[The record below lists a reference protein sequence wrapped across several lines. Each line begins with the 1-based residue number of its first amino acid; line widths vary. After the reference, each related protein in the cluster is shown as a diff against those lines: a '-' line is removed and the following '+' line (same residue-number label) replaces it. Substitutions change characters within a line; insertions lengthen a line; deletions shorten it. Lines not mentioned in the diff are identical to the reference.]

1 VPFRRL
7 ERALLR
13 FRRMR
18 NLQMFASVHAFVT
31 NHFNQ
36 KRSLSSRP
44 LFKANRAAYH
54 CSDRTLFTLFFG
66 GGAKSDDFHLDCWSK
81 RTHFLTG

>member
-31 NHFNQ
+31 NHF
-36 KRSLSSRP
+36 KSERSLSSRP
-44 LFKANRAAYH
+44 LLKANRAAYH
-54 CSDRTLFTLFFG
+54 CSDRMLFTLFFLG
-66 GGAKSDDFHLDCWSK
+66 AAKSDDFHLRLLVEPDP
-81 RTHFLTG
+81 FLTG

>member
-18 NLQMFASVHAFVT
+18 NLQMFATVHAFVT

-44 LFKANRAAYH
+44 LFKPNRAAYPF
-54 CSDRTLFTLFFG
+54 SDRMLFTLFLG
-66 GGAKSDDFHLDCWSK
+66 GRRNRMIFTSIVGRSGPIC
-81 RTHFLTG
+81 

>member
-1 VPFRRL
+1 VQFRRL

-18 NLQMFASVHAFVT
+18 NLQLFASVHAFVT

-44 LFKANRAAYH
+44 LFKANRAAYL
-54 CSDRTLFTLFFG
+54 CSDRTLFTLFLG
-66 GGAKSDDFHLDCWSK
+66 GGRNRIIFTSIVGRSGPIC
-81 RTHFLTG
+81 

>member
-1 VPFRRL
+1 VQFRRL

-18 NLQMFASVHAFVT
+18 NVQMFASVHAFVT

-44 LFKANRAAYH
+44 LLKANRAAYH
-54 CSDRTLFTLFFG
+54 CSDRMLFTLFFSG
-66 GGAKSDDFHLDCWSK
+66 GRNRMIFTSIVGGAGPIF
-81 RTHFLTG
+81 

>member
-44 LFKANRAAYH
+44 LFKANRAAYY
-54 CSDRTLFTLFFG
+54 CSDRTLFTLFFLG
-66 GGAKSDDFHLDCWSK
+66 GRNRMIFTSIVGRSGPIF
-81 RTHFLTG
+81 